1 MRYTCLLI
9 PDSMENDATM
19 ATNEAGNITAPYGS
33 WKSSISSDLI
43 VADSVRLGQ
52 PRISGSDIWWSE
64 GRPKQEGRCFL
75 VRAGADGHCAD
86 MSDVNFNV
94 RTRANEYGGG
104 EYLLAGGMLYFC
116 NNDDQRLYRCA
127 PGTLPQALTR
137 HDAMRYA
144 DALLDTRRQR
154 LIAVR
159 EDHSQGGHEPINTLV
174 AIDLND
180 GSETILHAGYDFYSS
195 PRLAPSGNQLAW
207 ICWKHPNMPW
217 DGTELW
223 QAEIGPDG
231 ALSQAALIAGG
242 AEESIFQPEYSGSG
256 HLHFVSDR
264 SGWWNLYRVDED
276 KINALHPMEAEFGE
290 AQWIFGMSTYAF
302 DAQDRLVCT
311 YQQHGKSQLAIWEE
325 GGRLKLIATPFDVIS
340 DLQAGDGFVA
350 FCGGSPT
357 QSKSIVRL
365 DLASGEHRLLRSAS
379 GLQVDRATLSLPEAL
394 EFPTESG
401 LTAHAFFYRPRNAHF
416 TGPAGALPPLLVLT
430 HGGPTAMTT
439 ATLNLSIQYWTSRGF
454 AVVDVNYGGS
464 SGFGR
469 AYRQRLNGAWGVV
482 DVDDAVNAARHLA
495 RQGEVDAR
503 RLAIRGSSAGGY
515 TTLSALTFRDVFKAG
530 ASYYGI
536 GDLETLA
543 GDTHKF
549 EARYLDKLVG
559 PYPEAKARYIER
571 SPIHFT
577 DKLSSPLILFQGL
590 KDKVVPPNQAE
601 AMFDAVKAKGLP
613 VACVYF
619 EQEGHGFRQAAS
631 IKRALDAELYFY
643 AKVFGFEPADP
654 IEPVPIENL

>member
-1 MRYTCLLI
+1 MKSFIRSH
-9 PDSMENDATM
+9 DTM
-19 ATNEAGNITAPYGS
+19 THSKTEKIAAPYGS
-33 WKSSISSDLI
+33 WKSPISSDLI

-52 PRISGSDIWWSE
+52 PRIVGRDIWWSE

-75 VRAGADGHCAD
+75 VRASEDGTCTD
-86 MSDVNFNV
+86 MTDAGFNV

-104 EYLLAGGMLYFC
+104 EFLAAGGALYFC
-116 NNDDQRLYRCA
+116 NNEDQRIYRCA
-127 PGTLPQALTR
+127 PGKLPQPLTR
-137 HDAMRYA
+137 QDAMRYA
-144 DALLDTRRQR
+144 DAVLDTGRQR

-159 EDHSQGGHEPINTLV
+159 EDHSQGGHEPITTLI
-174 AIDLND
+174 AIDLGD
-180 GSETILHAGYDFYSS
+180 GSETVLHAGYDFYSS
-195 PRLAPSGNQLAW
+195 PRLAPSGRHLAW
-207 ICWKHPNMPW
+207 ICWRHPNMPW

-231 ALSQAALIAGG
+231 SLQASTLIAGG
-242 AEESIFQPEYSGSG
+242 AEESIFQPEYSKTGQ
-256 HLHFVSDR
+256 LHFVSDR
-264 SGWWNLYRVDED
+264 SGWWNLYRVKEGLTA
-276 KINALHPMEAEFGE
+276 ALCPMEAEFGE
-290 AQWIFGMSTYAF
+290 AQWVFGMSTYAF
-302 DAQDRLVCT
+302 DAQNRLVCT
-311 YQQHGKSQLAIWEE
+311 YQQHGKSNLAILEE
-325 GGRLKLIATPFDVIS
+325 GGTLKPIATPFDVIS
-340 DLQAGDGFVA
+340 DLQAGDGFLA

-357 QSKSIVRL
+357 FSKSIVRL
-365 DLASGEHRLLRSAS
+365 DLASGEHRIIRSAY
-379 GLQVDRATLSLPEAL
+379 GLQVDPATLSLPQAL
-394 EFPTESG
+394 EFPTEG
-401 LTAHAFFYRPRNAHF
+401 GFTAHAFFYRPGNAHF
-416 TGPAGALPPLLVLT
+416 TGQAGSLPPLLVLT

-469 AYRQRLNGAWGVV
+469 AYRQRLNGAWGVT

-495 RQGEVDAR
+495 RLGEVDAQ

-515 TTLSALTFRDVFKAG
+515 TTLCALTFRDVFKAG

-549 EARYLDKLVG
+549 EAHYLDKLVG
-559 PYPEAKARYIER
+559 PYPQAKARYVER

-577 DKLSSPLILFQGL
+577 DKLSSPLILFQGM
-590 KDKVVPPNQAE
+590 KDKVVPPSQAE

-643 AKVFGFEPADP
+643 AKVFRFEPAER
-654 IEPVPIENL
+654 IEPVQIENL